1 MVIIMRKNKKDYD
14 ALDLLP
20 SVNNVVGQP
29 QNSIEQINKYGTY
42 NIQPTGDSDNSF
54 PKIAQGLA
62 KPESRKKMKIED
74 KKSRD
79 IF

>member
-1 MVIIMRKNKKDYD
+1 MRKEKRNFD
-14 ALDLLP
+14 ALDLEP
-20 SVNNVVGQP
+20 SVNGVVAQP

-42 NIQPTGDSDNSF
+42 NIQPTADSDNSF

-62 KPESRKKMKIED
+62 KAENRKKMKKAD
-74 KKSRD
+74 KNSRD